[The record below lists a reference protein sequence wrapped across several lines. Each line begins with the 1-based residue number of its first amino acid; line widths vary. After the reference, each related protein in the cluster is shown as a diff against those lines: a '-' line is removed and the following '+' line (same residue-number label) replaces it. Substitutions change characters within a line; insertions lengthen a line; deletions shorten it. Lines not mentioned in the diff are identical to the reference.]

1 VCDALGIGWTSQ
13 FEKIKGDEV
22 LSSTVREIRMVA
34 ADGKKRVQT
43 MLPIE
48 FANGW
53 LFTKIKDDAVLS
65 QAVAEWQHPR
75 LEAIRRPPLPKWQR
89 CALMAIASP
98 RSCSPSSSP
107 TVAKM
112 TMVTTGG

>member
-1 VCDALGIGWTSQ
+1 MCALNGQGVSIAEDGKAYFSPRHVCEVLGIAWPRQ
-13 FEKIKGDEV
+13 FTKIKDDAV
-22 LSSTVREIRMVA
+22 LSRTVTEMITVA

-53 LFTKIKDDAVLS
+53 LFTKIKDDAVPS
-65 QAVAEWQHPR
+65 QAITE
-75 LEAIRRPPLPKWQR
+75 
-89 CALMAIASP
+89 MATPTAGGDQKT
-98 RSCSPSSSP
+98 

-112 TMVTTGG
+112 VTMHLDG